1 MCLKVTLNWE
11 HQPSFSLHIYAGELW
26 LMTVPQSL
34 SSRIPRFSSCF
45 QEQDKV
51 CYTSC
56 TTTSKNCA
64 LIAPQSIRCQ
74 ACSQAAEP
82 WWLITIVWLQQV
94 SKVLIN
100 FKCIH
105 VPLANG
111 LSHSLG
117 VSNFRWLW
125 NTSETFFSKKSR
137 AAPPGKVLGY
147 IRALFSWG
155 MPAFLCSKQYVMVR
169 QVFHTG
175 ITLTSFWYSEEFQI
189 PQTPWMFCCQ
199 SGIYPFNKSIS
210 SLYDAIMSAHLAASN
225 PRLHEKPHNWRR
237 HVRTKTSSIFCW

>member
-1 MCLKVTLNWE
+1 MPRPAVKKNLSWWFLHSSCWLFEKYIRGSNEIPPCYLQIIPNSSEYYIHYFQWRSRSQMCLKVTLNWE

-34 SSRIPRFSSCF
+34 SSRIPRFSTCF

-64 LIAPQSIRCQ
+64 LIAPQSTRCQ

-175 ITLTSFWYSEEFQI
+175 ITATSF
-189 PQTPWMFCCQ
+189 
-199 SGIYPFNKSIS
+199 
-210 SLYDAIMSAHLAASN
+210 
-225 PRLHEKPHNWRR
+225 
-237 HVRTKTSSIFCW
+237 